1 MIAAYFDDSGTH
13 GEKSE
18 VVLVAGIF
26 GTQARIES
34 FGHNWQRLLASPV
47 DGSKEPIKRFHAFD
61 CDQSMGEF
69 TRWTRTETDY
79 FRRQLR
85 IAIIEADV
93 AAFGMACFRR
103 DYDEL
108 VVGPF
113 RSVLGTA
120 EGFCINQCFVRAL
133 GWAQANMYDPE
144 MCFVFDNRPPEV
156 QRYTGTVYDAFARW
170 VQPPPALRGLSR
182 DGACSS
188 NRISKQLI
196 SAESYVPSSASPD
209 ESSAAHPPM
218 ATIFSRCRSVGTVQ
232 SAAGVCC
239 ERPKLSP
246 SRWIDTSVTEKP

>member
-34 FGHNWQRLLASPV
+34 LGRNWQRLLASPV

-170 VQPPPALRGLSR
+170 VQPPPALRGLCFQSSTKEPCLQTADMIAWELQR
-182 DGACSS
+182 TSCSH
-188 NRISKQLI
+188 
-196 SAESYVPSSASPD
+196 SARV
-209 ESSAAHPPM
+209 
-218 ATIFSRCRSVGTVQ
+218 ATLEGEYADRCPGSQ
-232 SAAGVCC
+232 ST
-239 ERPKLSP
+239 RH
-246 SRWIDTSVTEKP
+246 R